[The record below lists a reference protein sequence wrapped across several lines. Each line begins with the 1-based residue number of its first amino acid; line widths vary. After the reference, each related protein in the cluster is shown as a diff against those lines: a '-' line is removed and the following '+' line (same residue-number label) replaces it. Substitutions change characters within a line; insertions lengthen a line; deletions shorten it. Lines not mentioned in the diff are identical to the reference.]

1 MMTPRAGSR
10 IFTGTY
16 SEESVVEVSEGL
28 RNELGCNASLG
39 FLFVTEEWG
48 SHLEDTL
55 ELIRLHA
62 HVPQIVGCSG
72 WGVIGVRSEV
82 EQEAGFSLLLL
93 ALPEDSFSVLN
104 ITEDQLGQANNPAE
118 LVPDESETAAAGVR
132 SWILLANPYFGG
144 IENWLTAWNETHP
157 GIHITGGLA
166 SSRGSETF
174 LFRDSGLSVGPILLV
189 GFKSNVVIKPLVSQG
204 CRPIG
209 DPSPITK
216 AEENLVLEIGNVPA
230 YQSLESAFLS
240 IPRDERATI
249 RNNLFLGLAVS
260 EYIEDFKQ
268 GDFLIRNILGADPQV
283 GALAVGAYPRVG
295 QTVQFQLRD
304 SKSAHADLLEAGH
317 RLAGGLTGALGILLF
332 SCAGRGRGLFRSESH
347 DARTLAD
354 VLGDLPLAGFFC
366 NGEIG
371 PVGAKTYLHGY
382 TASAAVVCVE

>member
-1 MMTPRAGSR
+1 MMTPRAASR
-10 IFTGTY
+10 IFTGMY
-16 SEESVVEVSEGL
+16 SEEAVVEVSKSL
-28 RNELGCNASLG
+28 RSEIGSNASLG
-39 FLFVTEEWG
+39 FLFVTQEWR

-62 HVPQIVGCSG
+62 RVPQLVGCSG
-72 WGVIGVRSEV
+72 WGVIGVRCEV
-82 EQEAGFSLLLL
+82 EQEPGFSLLLL
-93 ALPEDSFSVLN
+93 TLPEDSFSVLSF
-104 ITEDQLGQANNPAE
+104 TEDQFGGANRTQFWPNQSGPA
-118 LVPDESETAAAGVR
+118 VAGVR
-132 SWILLANPYFGG
+132 SWIILANPYFGG
-144 IENWLTAWNETHP
+144 IEDWLTAWNDAYP
-157 GIHITGGLA
+157 GVPILGGVA
-166 SSRGSETF
+166 SSKNSETF
-174 LFRDSGLSVGPILLV
+174 LFRDGSLATGPILLV
-189 GFKSNVVIKPLVSQG
+189 GFRSNVVAKPLVSQG

-249 RNNLFLGLAVS
+249 RHNLFLGLAVS

-317 RLAGGLTGALGILLF
+317 RMAKSLTGALGILLF
-332 SCAGRGRGLFRSESH
+332 SCAGRGRGLFGSESH

-354 VLGDLPLAGFFC
+354 ALGNLPLAGFFC

-371 PVGAKTYLHGY
+371 PVGPRTYLHGY
-382 TASAAVVCVE
+382 TASAAIVCTE